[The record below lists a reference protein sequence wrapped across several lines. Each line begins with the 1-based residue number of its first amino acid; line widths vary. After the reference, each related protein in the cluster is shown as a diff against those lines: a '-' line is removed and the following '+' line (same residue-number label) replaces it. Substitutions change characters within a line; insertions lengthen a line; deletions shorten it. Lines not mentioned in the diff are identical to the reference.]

1 MTTTH
6 VKEGSHLI
14 SQLNLN
20 ELGWNDRLQEEF
32 QPYFESGFHAGR
44 VLAEHRNRFK
54 VWSPFGEIWAIV
66 SGKMR
71 YTAMERSDFPAVG
84 DWVILEAAEKPA
96 ALCTEEVLIRGILH
110 RKSKFSRKIA
120 GRTTEE
126 QIIATNIDKV
136 FLVNALNMDF
146 NVRRI
151 ERYLT
156 LAWESG
162 ATPAL
167 ILSKTDLCDDVQNK
181 IYQVQEAAP
190 GVTIF
195 PISCIT
201 GDGIEEITA
210 YVRPGETI
218 ALLGSSGAGKSTLV
232 NHLLGRN
239 VQLTSEVREKDSRGR
254 HTTTSRELFLLP
266 QGGVL
271 IDTPGMR
278 ELQLY
283 GTGEGLSEAFED
295 IYGYAKCCRFSDCQ
309 HEGEPGCA
317 VQQAIT
323 EGSLSQ
329 ERYDSFKKLQRES
342 RYISRKANLHEQLE
356 EKKRWKKIN
365 QQLRERYRK

>member
-1 MTTTH
+1 
-6 VKEGSHLI
+6 
-14 SQLNLN
+14 
-20 ELGWNDRLQEEF
+20 
-32 QPYFESGFHAGR
+32 
-44 VLAEHRNRFK
+44 
-54 VWSPFGEIWAIV
+54 
-66 SGKMR
+66 MR
-71 YTAMERSDFPAVG
+71 YAAMERSDFPAVG
-84 DWVILEAAEKPA
+84 DWVILESPERPTSLGSDEAM
-96 ALCTEEVLIRGILH
+96 IQGILP
-110 RKSKFSRKIA
+110 RKSKFSRKVA
-120 GRTTEE
+120 GKTTDE

-167 ILSKTDLCDDVQNK
+167 VLSKTDLCDDVQNK
-181 IYQVQEAAP
+181 INQVQVTAP

-195 PISCIT
+195 PISCLT
-201 GDGIEEITA
+201 GDGIEAITA

-232 NHLLGRN
+232 NHLLG
-239 VQLTSEVREKDSRGR
+239 QKIQATHEVRENDSRGR

-295 IYGYAKCCRFSDCQ
+295 IYGYAECCRFSDCQ

-317 VQQAIT
+317 VEQAIT
-323 EGSLSQ
+323 DGSLSQ
-329 ERYDSFKKLQRES
+329 ERYSSFKKLQRES
-342 RYISRKANLHEQLE
+342 QYIVRKTNLHERLE
-356 EKKRWKKIN
+356 EKKKWKKIN
-365 QQLRERYRK
+365 QQFKEHYRNKN